1 MANMPISPR
10 TKAAPPALLRVKDLS
25 LSRGA
30 PSLRQ
35 PFSFDGLAGWL
46 AVIGGNGIGKST
58 LLLSLAGLLGEAKSK
73 VLIPQDGSKGV
84 TWIALDQLSAPQ
96 RARSIAWM
104 GQSEALSGRWLV
116 ADVVALGHLPWRKTT
131 LRDVSGQQGGLASVP
146 GCADNKL
153 ATLDSSLAP
162 GQSWKAAL
170 GLERLW
176 DRSVDQLSGGERQRV
191 LIGRAL
197 AADARVTL
205 LDEPGLHLDPLYHM
219 RLANWL
225 ARSRSRNKLVLT
237 ATHDL
242 NWAFNADA
250 ILLLSSNEPPL
261 LASPHSLDLHRA
273 IEFAMEGALTIRRV
287 DDQAGKQWYAFP
299 KRTAIRGS

>member
-1 MANMPISPR
+1 
-10 TKAAPPALLRVKDLS
+10 
-25 LSRGA
+25 
-30 PSLRQ
+30 
-35 PFSFDGLAGWL
+35 
-46 AVIGGNGIGKST
+46 
-58 LLLSLAGLLGEAKSK
+58 
-73 VLIPQDGSKGV
+73 
-84 TWIALDQLSAPQ
+84 
-96 RARSIAWM
+96 M

-116 ADVVALGHLPWRKTT
+116 ADVVALGHLPWRKTA
-131 LRDVSGQQGGLASVP
+131 LRDASAQQGGLASVP

-273 IEFAMEGALTIRRV
+273 IECAMEGALTIRQV

-299 KRTAIRGS
+299 KRTVIR

>member
-1 MANMPISPR
+1 MPISPR

-205 LDEPGLHLDPLYHM
+205 L
-219 RLANWL
+219 
-225 ARSRSRNKLVLT
+225 
-237 ATHDL
+237 
-242 NWAFNADA
+242 
-250 ILLLSSNEPPL
+250 
-261 LASPHSLDLHRA
+261 
-273 IEFAMEGALTIRRV
+273 
-287 DDQAGKQWYAFP
+287 
-299 KRTAIRGS
+299 

>member
-116 ADVVALGHLPWRKTT
+116 ADVVALGHLPWRKTA
-131 LRDVSGQQGGLASVP
+131 LRDASAQQGGLASVP

-176 DRSVDQLSGGERQRV
+176 DRSVNQLSGGERQRV

-205 LDEPGLHLDPLYHM
+205 LDEPGLHLDPLYQM
-219 RLANWL
+219 RLADWL
-225 ARSRSRNKLVLT
+225 ACSRSRNKLVLT

-287 DDQAGKQWYAFP
+287 DDQSGKQWYAFP
-299 KRTAIRGS
+299 ERTAIRGS

>member
-1 MANMPISPR
+1 MANMPISHG
-10 TKAAPPALLRVKDLS
+10 TKVAPPALLRVKDLS

-58 LLLSLAGLLGEAKSK
+58 LLLSLAGLRSEANSK
-73 VLIPQDGSKGV
+73 VLLPQDGSQGV

-116 ADVVALGHLPWRKTT
+116 ADVVALGHLPWRKTSQGDASA
-131 LRDVSGQQGGLASVP
+131 RQGGLASAPAWV
-146 GCADNKL
+146 DNKL
-153 ATLDSSLAP
+153 AALDGSRAA
-162 GQSWKAAL
+162 GQTWIEVL

-197 AADARVTL
+197 AAEARVTL
-205 LDEPGLHLDPLYHM
+205 LDEPGLHLDPLYQM
-219 RLANWL
+219 RLADWL
-225 ARSRSRNKLVLT
+225 ACSRSRNKLVLT

-250 ILLLSSNEPPL
+250 ILLLSSNQPPL

-273 IEFAMEGALTIRRV
+273 IECAMEGALTIRQV

-299 KRTAIRGS
+299 KRTVIR